1 MASITDQALPAKP
14 LGADRFETMLAV
26 GAVLMLAAMTTA
38 LLKGYAQWG
47 RLPPMVWVHLATISV
62 ALVLTPVML
71 LRPRGDQPHRY
82 LGRIWVAA
90 MLSTALSSFFVAQST
105 NGGWSVIHILSVW
118 VSIQVP
124 IIYWSART
132 HRKSLHRR
140 LIRGMVLGAL
150 LIAGFFTFPFN
161 RQLGAWLFS

>member
-1 MASITDQALPAKP
+1 MATSTHQTLPAKP
-14 LGADRFETMLAV
+14 LHADRFEQMLAV

-38 LLKGYAQWG
+38 LLKGYPQWG
-47 RLPPMVWVHLATISV
+47 RLPLTVWFHLLTISV
-62 ALVLTPVML
+62 ALLLTPVML

-90 MLSTALSSFFVAQST
+90 MLATALGSFFVTQAA
-105 NGGWSVIHILSVW
+105 NGQWSVIHILSVW

-132 HRKSLHRR
+132 HRITLHRR